1 MRGDAIT
8 RVVIWPSE
16 MRLMRKVVVMVVVDE
31 MEITAGDTA
40 NRPGAQ
46 VVSYEMLDNLSPH
59 LAAYLTLEHHPHK

>member
-1 MRGDAIT
+1 
-8 RVVIWPSE
+8 
-16 MRLMRKVVVMVVVDE
+16 MRKVVVMVVVEE

>member
-1 MRGDAIT
+1 
-8 RVVIWPSE
+8 
-16 MRLMRKVVVMVVVDE
+16 MRKVVVMVVVVDE

-46 VVSYEMLDNLSPH
+46 VVWYEMLDNLSPH